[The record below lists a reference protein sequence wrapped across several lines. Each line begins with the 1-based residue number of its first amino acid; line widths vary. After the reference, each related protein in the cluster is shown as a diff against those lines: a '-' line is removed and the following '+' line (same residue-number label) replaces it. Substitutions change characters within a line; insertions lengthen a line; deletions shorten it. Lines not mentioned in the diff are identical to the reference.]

1 MEDRVRSLEIA
12 NATLAANV
20 EHLSKTVE
28 SLASVVNELNN
39 TMNQGRG
46 ALWLAMAAAGSIGA
60 VIATFAKKLFGVG

>member
-20 EHLSKTVE
+20 EHLSETVKT
-28 SLASVVNELNN
+28 LASTVNDLNN

-46 ALWLAMAAAGSIGA
+46 ALWLMMAVAGGLGA
-60 VIATFAKKLFGVG
+60 VVVTVAKKVMGIV